1 MKKILV
7 FVLLFSGLLLAGSCS
22 GTGKNK
28 EVAQNSTEQAINEKV
43 LVKPLSQTEFL
54 QKVSDYASNPDDW
67 KYLGDKP
74 CVIDFY
80 ATWCGPCRQMSP
92 IIEELAEE
100 LEGKV
105 IFYKVDVDQEPE
117 LAGAFVYTR
126 NLYTLINVQEF
137 LSLFSEIQVYIFQ
150 KVFLFY
156 FCKNIRHKN
165 DKYHVFHG

>member
-92 IIEELAEE
+92 IIEELAGE

-117 LAGAFVYTR
+117 LAGAFG
-126 NLYTLINVQEF
+126 
-137 LSLFSEIQVYIFQ
+137 IQSIPTFALCPMEGEPH
-150 KVFLFY
+150 FMMGAM
-156 FCKNIRHKN
+156 
-165 DKYHVFHG
+165 DKSALKEAIEKYLLK